1 MTTTAFTSAPRAAE
15 KQNQLPVGF
24 DLHGIVGIRLLNADA
39 KDAAAVNRQLGPIR
53 GQLDRDPDITIRFV
67 DILPTTSRLRYLG
80 VNEAAFTDD
89 AFLIL
94 KGKHK
99 AYVKVQ
105 IPFDQVGGPCEILC
119 ERGAPA
125 VPLLIPII
133 NLTALAKGILPL
145 HAAAFRYNETGVL
158 VTGWSKGGKTET
170 LLAFASRGA
179 QYVGDEWI
187 YITPDGKRMHGI
199 PEPVRLWDWH
209 LKSLPEYWPQLST
222 SERVRLRTLRLMLSG
237 VDKMANAKSGAPA
250 RFMQRVQP
258 LLKSQQ
264 HVNLPPQTLFNQMP
278 EQLSCTLDKVLF
290 VASHEAPDITVQ
302 PVDPQVIAQRMVFS
316 LEEERMDFLSYYHKF
331 RFAFPDRP
339 NRLLEQTENIQ
350 RTLLSRMLADKE
362 AYEVYH
368 PYPFEIPALYDAVS
382 AVI

>member
-1 MTTTAFTSAPRAAE
+1 MTTTAYTSAAGAT
-15 KQNQLPVGF
+15 QNHNQHPVDF
-24 DLHGIVGIRLLNADA
+24 DLHGIVGVRLLNADA
-39 KDAAAVNRQLGPIR
+39 KDATAVNRQLGPIR
-53 GQLDRDPDITIRFV
+53 GHLEREPDITIRFV
-67 DILPTTSRLRYLG
+67 DYLPTTSRLRYLG

-89 AFLIL
+89 AFLVL

-99 AYVKVQ
+99 AHVKVQ
-105 IPFDQVGGPCEILC
+105 IPFEQVGGPCEIVC

-133 NLTALAKGILPL
+133 NLTALAKGVLPL
-145 HAAAFRYNETGVL
+145 HAAAFRYNNTGVL

-170 LLAFASRGA
+170 LLAFAAHGA

-187 YITPDGKRMHGI
+187 YITPDGRRMHGI

-209 LKSLPEYWPQLST
+209 LKSLPQYWPQLSA
-222 SERVRLRTLRLMLSG
+222 SERTRLRTLRLMLNG
-237 VDKMANAKSGAPA
+237 VDKVANANGAPA
-250 RFMQRVQP
+250 RFMRRVQP

-278 EQLSCTLDKVLF
+278 EQLSCTLDKVFF
-290 VASHEAPDITVQ
+290 VASHEAPEITVQ
-302 PVDPQVIAQRMVFS
+302 PVDPQVVAQRMVFS

-331 RFAFPDRP
+331 RFAFPNRP
-339 NRLLEQTENIQ
+339 NRLLEQTEEMQ
-350 RTLLSRMLADKE
+350 RTLLTRMLADKE